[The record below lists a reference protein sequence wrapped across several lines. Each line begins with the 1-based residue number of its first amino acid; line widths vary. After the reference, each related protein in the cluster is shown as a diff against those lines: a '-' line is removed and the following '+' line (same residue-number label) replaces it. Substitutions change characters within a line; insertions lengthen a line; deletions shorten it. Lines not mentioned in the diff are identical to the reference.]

1 MTIQQKYIVRRTH
14 YLHPW
19 LHHNQGTF
27 MLQMAFII
35 KLQVVGKALFA
46 IDRYI
51 HIPY

>member
-1 MTIQQKYIVRRTH
+1 MENTLFTSLVVSQSEY
-14 YLHPW
+14 
-19 LHHNQGTF
+19 F